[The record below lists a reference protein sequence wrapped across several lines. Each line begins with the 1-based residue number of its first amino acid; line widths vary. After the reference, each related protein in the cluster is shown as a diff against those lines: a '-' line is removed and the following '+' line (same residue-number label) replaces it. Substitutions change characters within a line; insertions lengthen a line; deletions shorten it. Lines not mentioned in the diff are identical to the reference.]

1 MGLAAV
7 ILAAGKG
14 TRMKSELP
22 KVLHRVCGKPMIAH
36 VLDAVAEAGADKTI
50 TVVGHRGD
58 DVAAVLGDGA
68 KVVIQSEQLGTAH
81 ALMQAETALQGFT
94 GGLVLVVCGDTP
106 LVTGPTL
113 SSLIRQHQNT
123 GAAITVCTAVVD
135 NPTGYGRVIRGKDDH
150 VLRIVEQRDA
160 SLEELA
166 VREINT
172 GVYCFDARGLFRAL
186 SRIRPDNIQ
195 GEYYL
200 TDMIDLY
207 VKEGLTVRARVVPDA
222 AEMQGINDRKQL
234 AQVEAIM
241 RQRINQRLM
250 EAGVTIMDPGSTFI
264 DDQVR
269 VGRDTVIYPFTIIE
283 GNTEIGV
290 NCFVGPSSRL
300 VNARLGDGSTLQHS
314 IVLESELGAGCQVGP
329 FAYIRP
335 GCKLAGGVKVGD
347 FVELK
352 KAVIGEGSKVP
363 HLSYLGDVQVGCRV
377 NIGAGTIT
385 CNYDGKNKYTTRI
398 GDNAF
403 IGSNTNLVAPV
414 EVGDRAV
421 IGAGSTITKDVPAE
435 SLGVARGKQKNLAGW
450 TARKDKE

>member
-1 MGLAAV
+1 MELAAV

-36 VLDAVAEAGADKTI
+36 VLDVVTEAGAGKII

-58 DVAAVLGDGA
+58 DVAAILGDGA
-68 KVVIQSEQLGTAH
+68 KVAIQNEQLGTAH
-81 ALMQAETALQGFT
+81 ALMQAEPTLQGFS
-94 GGLVLVVCGDTP
+94 GLVLVVCGDTP
-106 LVTGPTL
+106 LITGPTL
-113 SSLIRQHQNT
+113 SSLIRQHQDT
-123 GAAITVCTAVVD
+123 GAAITVCTAIVE
-135 NPTGYGRVIRGKDDH
+135 NPTGYGRVIRGKDDQ

-160 SLEELA
+160 SPEELT

-172 GVYCFDARGLFRAL
+172 GVYCFEARGLFRAL
-186 SRIRPDNIQ
+186 SRLKPNNIQ

-207 VKEGLTVRARVVPDA
+207 VKEGRTVRARVAPDA

-234 AQVEAIM
+234 AQAEAIL
-241 RQRINQRLM
+241 RQRINRRLM

-269 VGRDTVIYPFTIIE
+269 VGKDTVIYPFTIIE

-300 VNARLGDGSTLQHS
+300 VNVRVGDGSTVQSS
-314 IVLESELGAGCQVGP
+314 IVLDSKLGPGCQVGP

-335 GCKLAGGVKVGD
+335 GCTLAGAVKVGD

-363 HLSYLGDVQVGCRV
+363 HLSYLGDVHVGCGV
-377 NIGAGTIT
+377 NVGAGTIT
-385 CNYDGKNKYTTRI
+385 CNYDGKNKYPTRI
-398 GDNAF
+398 GDYAF

-414 EVGDRAV
+414 EVGARAV
-421 IGAGSTITKDVPAE
+421 IGAGSTITKDVPAG

-450 TARKDKE
+450 AAGKDKE